1 MKEANYRLLAT
12 EGVWYD
18 LIASG
23 KKKFD
28 FRKGCRDMNVGDNVT
43 FMEADE
49 KGFLT
54 GRTCTFRITLVVH
67 STDFPKNFNW
77 DGGEFTIIQF
87 DGDGNF

>member
-1 MKEANYRLLAT
+1 VDETNYRLLVT

-28 FRKGCRDMNVGDNVT
+28 FRKGYRDMKIGDIVC
-43 FMEADE
+43 FMEADS
-49 KGFLT
+49 KKVLT
-54 GRTCTFRITLVVH
+54 GRTCTFRINLVVH
-67 STDFPKNFNW
+67 STDFPKHFNW

-87 DGDGNF
+87 DGLD